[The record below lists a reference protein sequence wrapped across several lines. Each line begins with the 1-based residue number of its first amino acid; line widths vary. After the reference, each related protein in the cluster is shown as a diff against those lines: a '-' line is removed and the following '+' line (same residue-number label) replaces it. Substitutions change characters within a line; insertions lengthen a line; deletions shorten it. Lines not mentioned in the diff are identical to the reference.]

1 MADGHALAGGAAL
14 EEALGAL
21 PRAAELAV
29 LVEALLVATVAAAI
43 AKLDPLETL
52 SGAASRARLRVSQPE
67 LLLSAQA
74 WGSFKR
80 LISFL

>member
-14 EEALGAL
+14 EEALGAI

-29 LVEALLVATVAAAI
+29 LVEALLVATIAAAI

-52 SGAASRARLRVSQPE
+52 SGAAPRARLRVSQPE

-74 WGSFKR
+74 RGSFKR
-80 LISFL
+80 LILFL

>member
-1 MADGHALAGGAAL
+1 MADEDALAGGAAL

-29 LVEALLVATVAAAI
+29 LVEALLVAAVAAAI

-52 SGAASRARLRVSQPE
+52 SGTASRARLRVSQPE

-74 WGSFKR
+74 RGSFKG
-80 LISFL
+80 